1 MIWFVTRAAL
11 NRLVWR
17 RYAAKETRP
26 FRSSASAAPRTASGS
41 GCRTSRRRADA
52 APISRLGCAGAV
64 MPPPAAQTALRA
76 QRRNPRSRAAIAG
89 TQERVSGSGL
99 AAKNRELSC
108 LIAASFCDWSAL
120 RGCSPADPYSG
131 TCLGGCARRAG
142 A

>member
-1 MIWFVTRAAL
+1 MPCLATLYRASSWSL
-11 NRLVWR
+11 R
-17 RYAAKETRP
+17 KETRP
-26 FRSSASAAPRTASGS
+26 FRSSAN
-41 GCRTSRRRADA
+41 A

-76 QRRNPRSRAAIAG
+76 QRRNPRSRAAVAG
-89 TQERVSGSGL
+89 TQECVSGL